1 MAFGGGMR
9 ALSLESGV
17 ALVAL
22 DPRGAASP
30 LARAGPGSFG
40 RKCSLCA
47 DRVCDERSARI

>member
-22 DPRGAASP
+22 DPRSAASP
-30 LARAGPGSFG
+30 LAVQARLVRPEVFVVRGP
-40 RKCSLCA
+40 SL
-47 DRVCDERSARI
+47 